1 MDKKFSLLRHK
12 IKESQSAVMNK
23 VISNHKTEICILC
36 GSDNEITKE
45 HVLPQWSFEGR
56 PEKFL
61 INTKNNQ
68 SSNYIK
74 MTVPACKTC
83 NSDLLGAF
91 EDYLKRFLLEKDGS
105 ELNNYEVDCIIW
117 WLQYIAFKLQI
128 MDLRSQF
135 LRYKGGE
142 YIPFL
147 SNIPVAMFWGEID
160 TTPNDVF
167 NTIRRSRRVLTKK
180 RKVNKY
186 NSLLVFNTTNKS
198 FHFFHKVD
206 DFIFIEMPQV
216 GKAFFLFLNKEFAEH
231 KDAHAECM
239 EIIKKVYND

>member
-23 VISNHKTEICILC
+23 IISNHKTAVCILC

-91 EDYLKRFLLEKDGS
+91 EDYLKRFLLEKDSS
-105 ELNNYEVDCIIW
+105 ELNNYEVDCVIW

-167 NTIRRSRRVLTKK
+167 NTIRRSRRALTKK
-180 RKVNKY
+180 RKANKY

-216 GKAFFLFLNKEFAEH
+216 GKAFFLFLTKEFTEH
-231 KDAHAECM
+231 KEAHTECM
-239 EIIKKVYND
+239 EIMGKVYNS

>member
-23 VISNHKTEICILC
+23 IISNHKTAVCILC

-91 EDYLKRFLLEKDGS
+91 EDYLKRFLLEKDSS
-105 ELNNYEVDCIIW
+105 ELNNYEVDCVIW

-167 NTIRRSRRVLTKK
+167 NTIRRSRRALTKK
-180 RKVNKY
+180 RKANKY

-198 FHFFHKVD
+198 FHYFHKVD

-216 GKAFFLFLNKEFAEH
+216 GKAFFLFLTKEFTEH
-231 KDAHAECM
+231 KEAHTECM
-239 EIIKKVYND
+239 EIMGKVYNS

>member
-23 VISNHKTEICILC
+23 IISNHKTEVCILC

-91 EDYLKRFLLEKDGS
+91 EDYLKRFLLEKDSS
-105 ELNNYEVDCIIW
+105 ELNNYEVDCVIW

-147 SNIPVAMFWGEID
+147 SNIPVAMFWREID

-167 NTIRRSRRVLTKK
+167 NTIRRSRRALTKK
-180 RKVNKY
+180 RKANKY

-198 FHFFHKVD
+198 FHFFHKID

-216 GKAFFLFLNKEFAEH
+216 GKAFFLFFNKEFIEH

-239 EIIKKVYND
+239 EIIKRVYNS

>member
-23 VISNHKTEICILC
+23 IISNHKTAVCILC

-91 EDYLKRFLLEKDGS
+91 EDYLKRFLLEKDSS
-105 ELNNYEVDCIIW
+105 ELNNYEVDCVIW
-117 WLQYIAFKLQI
+117 WL
-128 MDLRSQF
+128 
-135 LRYKGGE
+135 
-142 YIPFL
+142 
-147 SNIPVAMFWGEID
+147 
-160 TTPNDVF
+160 
-167 NTIRRSRRVLTKK
+167 
-180 RKVNKY
+180 
-186 NSLLVFNTTNKS
+186 
-198 FHFFHKVD
+198 
-206 DFIFIEMPQV
+206 
-216 GKAFFLFLNKEFAEH
+216 
-231 KDAHAECM
+231 
-239 EIIKKVYND
+239 

>member
-1 MDKKFSLLRHK
+1 MDR
-12 IKESQSAVMNK
+12 

-36 GSDNEITKE
+36 GSNSEITRE
-45 HVLPQWSFEGR
+45 HVLPQWSFEAK

-74 MTVPACKTC
+74 TTIPVCKTC
-83 NSDLLGAF
+83 NSELLGAF
-91 EDYLKRFLLEKDGS
+91 EDYIKRFLLEKDGS
-105 ELNNYEVDCIIW
+105 ELNNYELDCIIW

-135 LRYKGGE
+135 LRYKGGD

-147 SNIPVAMFWGEID
+147 SNIPIAMFWGEID
-160 TTPNDVF
+160 TSPNDVF
-167 NTIRRSRRVLTKK
+167 NIIRRSRRELTKK
-180 RKVNKY
+180 RKLKKH
-186 NSLLVFNTTNKS
+186 NSLLVFKTKNKD

-206 DFIFIEMPQV
+206 GFIFIELPQV
-216 GKAFFLFLNKEFAEH
+216 KKAFFLFLNKEFAEH

-239 EIIKKVYND
+239 EIIEKVYNS

>member
-23 VISNHKTEICILC
+23 IISNHKTAVCILC

-91 EDYLKRFLLEKDGS
+91 EDYLKRFLLEKDSS
-105 ELNNYEVDCIIW
+105 ELNNYEVDCVIW

-167 NTIRRSRRVLTKK
+167 NTIRRSRRALTKK
-180 RKVNKY
+180 RKANKY

-216 GKAFFLFLNKEFAEH
+216 GKAFFLFLTKEFTEH
-231 KDAHAECM
+231 KEAHAECM
-239 EIIKKVYND
+239 EIMGKVYNS